1 MGLKEEYITVAE
13 KRIRYIEKGE
23 GPPLILLHGMG
34 GSLEW
39 WEYNLDALSQKCR
52 VIAFDFP
59 GFGYSSLPDFRFRL
73 DSVPDFM
80 ASLMNAFQLTSSSL
94 IGNSMGGLFALVT
107 AAKIPERI
115 ERLILVNNAGF
126 GPKLSFLLR
135 LGTVFPV
142 GELALSIRN
151 RYTAR
156 FFLSRLFNDPK
167 KIPYH
172 LIPKVLEIFDP
183 LPRRKFCLRLLRSG
197 INIKGL
203 REKIWVQVLESAAS
217 LPHKTLI
224 VWGAGDRVI
233 PVDQAQAGKEL
244 IKNCRLHVFEKC
256 GHLPQVEWAE
266 EFNSLVLE
274 FLES

>member
-1 MGLKEEYITVAE
+1 MALKEEYITVAE
-13 KRIRYIEKGE
+13 NRIRYIEKGE

-39 WEYNLDALSQKCR
+39 WEYNLDTLSQKFR

-59 GFGYSSLPDFRFRL
+59 GFGYSSLPDVRFRL

-80 ASLMNAFQLTSSSL
+80 ASLLNAFQLARASL
-94 IGNSMGGLFALVT
+94 LGNSMGGLFALVT

-115 ERLILVNNAGF
+115 DKLILVNNAGF

-156 FFLSRLFNDPK
+156 FFLSRLFDDPN

-172 LIPKVLEIFDP
+172 LIFKVLEIFNP
-183 LPRRKFCLRLLRSG
+183 WPRRKFCLRLLRSG
-197 INIKGL
+197 VNIKGL
-203 REKIWVQVLESAAS
+203 KEKIWLLVSESAAS
-217 LPHKTLI
+217 LPQKTLI
-224 VWGAGDRVI
+224 VWGADDRVV
-233 PVDQAQAGKEL
+233 PVDQAQVGKDL
-244 IKNCRLHVFEKC
+244 IRSSWLHIFEKC

-266 EFNSLVLE
+266 EFNRLVLE

>member
-1 MGLKEEYITVAE
+1 MGVKEQYITVAE
-13 KRIRYIEKGE
+13 NRIRYMEKGE
-23 GPPLILLHGMG
+23 GPALILLHGMG

-39 WEYNLDALSQKCR
+39 WQYNLGALSQKCR

-80 ASLMNAFQLTSSSL
+80 ASLLNAFQLNRASL
-94 IGNSMGGLFALVT
+94 LGNSMGGLFALVT

-126 GPKLSFLLR
+126 GPRLSFLLR
-135 LGTVFPV
+135 LGTVFPI
-142 GELALSIRN
+142 GELALSLRN

-183 LPRRKFCLRLLRSG
+183 WPRRKFCLRLLRSG
-197 INIKGL
+197 VNIRGL
-203 REKIWVQVLESAAS
+203 KKKIWLQVLESAVF
-217 LPHKTLI
+217 LPQKTLI
-224 VWGAGDRVI
+224 VWGADDRVV
-233 PVDQAQAGKEL
+233 PVDQAQVGRDL
-244 IKNCRLHVFEKC
+244 IKSSRLYVFEKC

-266 EFNSLVLE
+266 EFNRLLLE

>member
-1 MGLKEEYITVAE
+1 MGLKERYITIAE
-13 KRIRYIEKGE
+13 NRIRFIEKGE

-59 GFGYSSLPDFRFRL
+59 GFGYSSLPDSRFRL

-80 ASLMNAFQLTSSSL
+80 ASLLNAFQLTRASL

-107 AAKIPERI
+107 AAKMPDRI
-115 ERLILVNNAGF
+115 EKLILVNNAGF

-135 LGTVFPV
+135 LGTVFPL

-151 RYTAR
+151 HHTAR

-172 LIPKVLEIFDP
+172 LIPKVLDIYNP
-183 LPRRKFCLRLLRSG
+183 SQMRKFCLRLLRSG
-197 INIKGL
+197 VNIKGL
-203 REKIWVQVLESAAS
+203 KEKIWIQVLESAAS
-217 LPHKTLI
+217 LSQKTLI
-224 VWGAGDRVI
+224 VWGADDKVV
-233 PVDQAQAGKEL
+233 PVDQAQVGKEL
-244 IKNCRLHVFEKC
+244 IKSSRLHVFEKC
-256 GHLPQVEWAE
+256 GHLPQVERAE
-266 EFNSLVLE
+266 EFNRLVCE